1 MTWAWTLQ
9 LSPSP
14 KFVLMA
20 LADEADDTGFCFPSH
35 RRIAQKCSITERSVR
50 RMIRLL
56 ADGHYLVVQQRFNNR
71 ARTSNGYQL
80 VVDHPRTNCPGGQ
93 DTVSRGDRTVLSGGS
108 GRSRPGALD
117 SVVRVTTNYPLSDP
131 IPPLPPHPDGNQ
143 NAADRVV
150 AGDSGGGDL
159 CFPRTVS
166 KAQRQAL
173 QARLSK
179 LSRENAQLV
188 LDELAGRMNT
198 THVRNPIG
206 YCATLVVRIQR
217 GDFTPELGVR
227 VAEQRDAER
236 HRQALVRDAAY
247 AASTAAH
254 PAASALPEGIRS
266 SLDRMRQK
274 ELSPLTGD
282 ERSGVLLS
290 NSGPDEVSE

>member
-20 LADEADDTGFCFPSH
+20 LADEANDTGFCFPSH

-56 ADGHYLVVQQRFNNR
+56 ADGHYLIVQQRFNNR

-80 VVDHPRTNCPGGQ
+80 VVDHPRTNCPGGPG
-93 DTVSRGDRTVLSGGS
+93 TGG
-108 GRSRPGALD
+108 GRIGPCCAGGVDAAVQGPLD
-117 SVVRVTTNYPLSDP
+117 SVVRVTTTYPLFDP
-131 IPPLPPHPDGNQ
+131 IPPLPPHPGANQ
-143 NAADRVV
+143 NAADRAVD
-150 AGDSGGGDL
+150 GGSGGGDL
-159 CFPRTVS
+159 CFPRAVS

-173 QARLSK
+173 QALLSK

-236 HRQALVRDAAY
+236 QRQSLIRDEAC
-247 AASTAAH
+247 AASTSVH

-266 SLDRMRQK
+266 SLERMRQK
-274 ELSPLTGD
+274 ALSAPTGD

-290 NSGPDEVSE
+290 NSAPDEESE